1 MIHSDLTFLSRVLPL
16 PSLAAPLLPLMLLI
30 LLHFSHLTP
39 DYFVMQSPLEQ
50 L

>member
-1 MIHSDLTFLSRVLPL
+1 MIPTSPLSRVLPL
-16 PSLAAPLLPLMLLI
+16 PSLAAPVPTFDALNS
-30 LLHFSHLTP
+30 LHFSHLTP